1 MTDDLTKDLKYML
14 KTEYNQLIDDLMLD
28 DTSKKIFDLK
38 FLEGKTKKEI
48 STSIGLSMSRI
59 SERLDIIKVK
69 LEKIAKIKSSLFS
82 LDNAVEFDIIY
93 RCKKL
98 GGKSIEY
105 RNFCIDAFI
114 KKLKNK
120 ELADKYYISI
130 DTVKKYK
137 RDRRRELENI

>member
-28 DTSKKIFDLK
+28 DTTKQIFDLK
-38 FLEGKTKKEI
+38 FLQGKNKKEI
-48 STSIGLSMSRI
+48 STSLNLSI
-59 SERLDIIKVK
+59 SKVSDRLDIIKVK

-82 LDNAVEFDIIY
+82 LDNAVEFDVVY

-98 GGKSIEY
+98 GKSIEY

-120 ELADKYYISI
+120 ELAEKYYISI
-130 DTVKKYK
+130 DTVKRYK
-137 RDRRRELENI
+137 RDRRRELESI

>member
-1 MTDDLTKDLKYML
+1 MTDDIKNDIKYML
-14 KTEYNQLIDDLMLD
+14 KSEYNQLIDDLMLD
-28 DTSKKIFDLK
+28 DISKKIFDLK

-98 GGKSIEY
+98 EKSIEY

-120 ELADKYYISI
+120 ELADKYCLTI
-130 DTVKKYK
+130 DTIKKYK

>member
-1 MTDDLTKDLKYML
+1 MTDDIKNDIKYML
-14 KTEYNQLIDDLMLD
+14 KSEYNQLIDDLMLD
-28 DTSKKIFDLK
+28 DISKKIFDLK

-98 GGKSIEY
+98 EKSIEY

-120 ELADKYYISI
+120 ELAEKYYISI